1 MSTANAYEVFNDF
14 LMFRDP
20 THVIQL
26 GTHLEVFSSSSISD
40 GKIYLG
46 EEAPIAFRKAISN
59 YAKSLLSSLKHDG
72 ILTVM
77 DSGDSAIFV
86 TKTKGKLRANVSSLV
101 ITSRL
106 GLVTGFM
113 ERKSA

>member
-1 MSTANAYEVFNDF
+1 MSTASAYEVFNDF

-20 THVIQL
+20 THIIQL
-26 GTHLEVFSSSSISD
+26 GTHLEVFSSSSLSD

-46 EEAPIAFRKAISN
+46 EEAPGAFRDAITN
-59 YAKSLLSSLKHDG
+59 YSKSLLSSLKHDE
-72 ILTVM
+72 ILTVL
-77 DSGDSAIFV
+77 DRDDSAIYV
-86 TKTKGKLRANVSSLV
+86 TKVKGKLRANVSSLV

-106 GLVTGFM
+106 GLITGFM